1 MENFQEN
8 NQQSQKGNNSNK
20 WVKLLVLFFGL
31 SLISSVFIIMDK
43 QYCAVSDT
51 MIDGSPAIFKTTKNT
66 IGWVKVR
73 GVIMEDGGSG
83 WSSSNSASALA
94 TRIKKMGE
102 NKDIKAIVIDID
114 SPGGTVASVQ
124 DIYNAIMSVRKEHE
138 KPVIALFRDVAAS
151 GGYYI
156 AMACDKIIAQ
166 PGTIT
171 GSIGVIMQTTNMQE
185 LFAKIG
191 VKIQPIKSGKYKDIG
206 SPYREMTDEG
216 KQLIQAM
223 IDDSYQQFYQVVKT
237 NRQLTDKVLKNYADG
252 RVFTGRQ
259 AYNMKMV
266 DYLGGEEKVKTI
278 AEELTGLDNL
288 EIGHQRPSNFK
299 DLFLML
305 EYAKFNGKN
314 SITKSIEKI
323 TTPKVLYLWTY

>member
-124 DIYNAIMSVRKEHE
+124 DIYNAIMSVRKN
-138 KPVIALFRDVAAS
+138 
-151 GGYYI
+151 
-156 AMACDKIIAQ
+156 
-166 PGTIT
+166 T
-171 GSIGVIMQTTNMQE
+171 
-185 LFAKIG
+185 
-191 VKIQPIKSGKYKDIG
+191 
-206 SPYREMTDEG
+206 
-216 KQLIQAM
+216 
-223 IDDSYQQFYQVVKT
+223 
-237 NRQLTDKVLKNYADG
+237 KN
-252 RVFTGRQ
+252 
-259 AYNMKMV
+259 
-266 DYLGGEEKVKTI
+266 L
-278 AEELTGLDNL
+278 
-288 EIGHQRPSNFK
+288 
-299 DLFLML
+299 
-305 EYAKFNGKN
+305 
-314 SITKSIEKI
+314 
-323 TTPKVLYLWTY
+323 